1 MEVKEKARVAVC
13 AHRGSLSCAAAASF
27 VGEAVMG

>member
-13 AHRGSLSCAAAASF
+13 AHRGSLSCAAAAWRGGDGI
-27 VGEAVMG
+27 V